1 MLLGALDDLGALGGL
16 PALLDSLADLGVDV
30 STAEVVRAGLRAH
43 SVTVSAAASQPHRR
57 LPDIHAVI
65 ERAALPAEARRR
77 AAAVFE
83 RLAAAEAR
91 CHGTGVE
98 GVEFHEV
105 GAVDSIVDV
114 LGACLGLH
122 SLSLDALVVGEI
134 ALGGGTARSG
144 HGEVPVPTPAA
155 LELLKGTRLAAR
167 AGGEVELATPTGLAL
182 VAEWATTGGPMPPMH
197 VADVG
202 IGAGSRDLAERANVV
217 RLVVGDAAAAPA
229 ADSDPVAGWVTVEA
243 NVDDLDPRLWPGVLQ
258 RLIDAGA
265 ADAWLT
271 PILMKKG
278 RPAHLIAA
286 LVPAA
291 GVEAVHRVLFTETS
305 TIGARTTTVAK
316 RALERSWLPVDIDG
330 QTVQVKLASCDGRVL
345 NATPEFDDV
354 AAAAQALGL
363 AVKDVLARASA
374 AALAQLRDR

>member
-155 LELLKGTRLAAR
+155 LELLKGTRLAPVARSSWRPLPGWPSSRSGRPR
-167 AGGEVELATPTGLAL
+167 AGRCRRCTWRTSGSAPGAGTSPNARTWSGWWSATQPPHRLPTATPSR
-182 VAEWATTGGPMPPMH
+182 
-197 VADVG
+197 
-202 IGAGSRDLAERANVV
+202 AG
-217 RLVVGDAAAAPA
+217 
-229 ADSDPVAGWVTVEA
+229 
-243 NVDDLDPRLWPGVLQ
+243 
-258 RLIDAGA
+258 
-265 ADAWLT
+265 
-271 PILMKKG
+271 
-278 RPAHLIAA
+278 
-286 LVPAA
+286 
-291 GVEAVHRVLFTETS
+291 
-305 TIGARTTTVAK
+305 
-316 RALERSWLPVDIDG
+316 
-330 QTVQVKLASCDGRVL
+330 
-345 NATPEFDDV
+345 
-354 AAAAQALGL
+354 
-363 AVKDVLARASA
+363 
-374 AALAQLRDR
+374 